1 MLCVCVP
8 AWECADIVGSP
19 LEPGFV
25 TRGVALASVTL
36 SPSILSLVG
45 LEVVRPP
52 FLFMFWFVDIRER
65 GVTLSRDWAY
75 VDAF

>member
-1 MLCVCVP
+1 MT
-8 AWECADIVGSP
+8 
-19 LEPGFV
+19 F
-25 TRGVALASVTL
+25 
-36 SPSILSLVG
+36 SPSVLSLVG

-52 FLFMFWFVDIRER
+52 SLFIFWFVDIRER